1 MDSSYSQF
9 HSVLTAQCYCFD
21 VFASVK
27 GHCSVYDLCV
37 YHKLLL
43 FSLIFIYRRNGQNFG
58 RVFLMLNYTDIT
70 QNIYI
75 QS

>member
-1 MDSSYSQF
+1 VDSSYSQF

-43 FSLIFIYRRNGQNFG
+43 FSLIFIYRVSQEEWTKLRES
-58 RVFLMLNYTDIT
+58 VPYVKLY
-70 QNIYI
+70 
-75 QS
+75 